1 MRRPTRRKIVFNS
14 IFLCPHEPP
23 THTQQSLGGGR
34 TQPGRTQ
41 PPLYLVSLENITKV
55 MSGEF
60 NFLRFSFIN
69 AFYCKKKKKKCR
81 LFYNWCFQIPIC
93 SSKLHKEVL
102 HSIASS
108 CQTQGKL
115 LFYSDAGSIHTQM
128 LLKHMSD
135 LVTGRLSLQL
145 AKQVTIS
152 AKQEQLPRNGDMD
165 KADNDHGLR
174 SPPSAPVTPGEKGRC
189 ESPAES

>member
-1 MRRPTRRKIVFNS
+1 MRLRNEIELENNS
-14 IFLCPHEPP
+14 EKTNAKKNCIQLNLSLSTWAPH

-60 NFLRFSFIN
+60 NFLRFPFIN
-69 AFYCKKKKKKCR
+69 AFYCKKKKKCR

-102 HSIASS
+102 HSTASS

-115 LFYSDAGSIHTQM
+115 LFYIDAGSIHTHCFWSTCQT
-128 LLKHMSD
+128 SSR
-135 LVTGRLSLQL
+135 VGL
-145 AKQVTIS
+145 AS
-152 AKQEQLPRNGDMD
+152 N
-165 KADNDHGLR
+165 
-174 SPPSAPVTPGEKGRC
+174 
-189 ESPAES
+189 